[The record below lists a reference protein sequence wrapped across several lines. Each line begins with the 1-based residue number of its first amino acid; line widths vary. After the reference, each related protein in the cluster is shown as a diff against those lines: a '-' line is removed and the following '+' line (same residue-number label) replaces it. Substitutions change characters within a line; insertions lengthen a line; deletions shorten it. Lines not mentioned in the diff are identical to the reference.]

1 MLFKP
6 PKLTRNDIAT
16 LRRVNEIRREVG
28 VSVRGGHA
36 WTGSLARLQR
46 AIQTR
51 STNAIE
57 GHDVDLAD
65 ALAIEARME
74 PAVAGKLDTA
84 ALAGYRD
91 AMDYLIL
98 LARDEHFTY
107 DLGVLRALHRSMT
120 LPYRDELIRL
130 KLLNR
135 PGHQDPRP
143 GLWRTGGV
151 QVTGTDGA
159 PVYTGP
165 APTEVPVLMAE
176 LIESL
181 NEPGHESP
189 IVCAAMAHLNL
200 IGIHPW
206 ADGNGRMSRALQTLV
221 LARGL
226 DDLAPAWV
234 GVEEW
239 LAGHRE
245 AYYAALR
252 ERGAGWT
259 PHKDSLPWVRFCLQ
273 AHLEQAELILNRV
286 RHERLLLD
294 RVSALAVGR
303 PDRVESVLYDA
314 ARGLRITNAGYRE
327 QSGGEISNHQAAM
340 DLRALVNA
348 GLLEL
353 HGAGRGAWYAAGE
366 KLRAAVAD

>member
-1 MLFKP
+1 MLFTP
-6 PKLTRNDIAT
+6 PKLTRSDIAT
-16 LRRVNEIRREVG
+16 LRRVEKIRREVG
-28 VSVRGGHA
+28 ASVRGGHT

-84 ALAGYRD
+84 ALVGYRD

-120 LPYRDELIRL
+120 LPYRDELTKL

-143 GLWRTGGV
+143 GLWRAGGV

-165 APTEVPVLMAE
+165 GATEVPALMAE

-181 NEPGHESP
+181 NQPGHESP

-206 ADGNGRMSRALQTLV
+206 ADGSGRMSRALQTLV
-221 LARGL
+221 LARGF

-245 AYYAALR
+245 AYYAALK
-252 ERGAGWT
+252 ERGTTWT
-259 PHKDSLPWVRFCLQ
+259 PHNDSLPWVRFCLQ
-273 AHLEQAELILNRV
+273 AHLEQAELILNRM
-286 RHERLLLD
+286 RRERALLD
-294 RVSALAVGR
+294 RVSALTVGR

-327 QSGGEISNHQAAM
+327 QCGGEISNHQAAM
-340 DLRALVNA
+340 DLRAMVNA
-348 GLLEL
+348 GLLEM
-353 HGAGRGAWYAAGE
+353 HGAGRGARYAAGE
-366 KLRAAVAD
+366 RLRSAVEG